1 MAAGTEL
8 ACRAMTHLF
17 EDERDKPDNAPRRN
31 FVFMGYPWNPP
42 LPQQDYNQVVAE
54 LQEDLPVRFWY
65 FADEVTTAE
74 MMRKIWRAILRAD
87 LAVFDVTGG
96 NPNVAFELGLAVAQN
111 RRCMTLLLRGGGNP
125 LGSADLGYAER
136 AEYDSAAKLKEVLT
150 TLALT
155 RSTAMRVPN
164 QLSYELGDHP
174 DAPSRETL
182 EHGIRAV
189 LLKVFK
195 DKKISKGQTTT
206 ILGSAALSTAAL
218 NALRDLEVL
227 QISGVKRGARWVFTD
242 HWVHRDHEVY
252 GEI

>member
-1 MAAGTEL
+1 MAQ
-8 ACRAMTHLF
+8 LF

-42 LPQQDYNQVVAE
+42 LPQEDYNRVVAD
-54 LQEDLPVRFWY
+54 LQDELPVRFWY

-96 NPNVAFELGLAVAQN
+96 NPNVGFELGLAVGEN
-111 RRCMTLLLRGGGNP
+111 RRCMTLLREGGPNP
-125 LGSADLGYAER
+125 LGAADLGYAER

-155 RSTAMRVPN
+155 RSTAMRVP
-164 QLSYELGDHP
+164 YELSFELVDHP
-174 DAPSRETL
+174 DAPSRAVL
-182 EHGIRAV
+182 EERIRAV
-189 LLKVFK
+189 LLKVFR
-195 DKKISKGQTTT
+195 DKKITKNQATT
-206 ILGSAALSTAAL
+206 ILGSAGLSTVAL
-218 NALRDLEVL
+218 NGLRDREVL
-227 QISGVKRGARWVFTD
+227 QISGIKGGARWVFTD